1 MCLLF
6 GGSTV
11 DSLVHYIAAD
21 LIGSAYRFSMPAPC
35 FVTLTLHIT
44 LSPYIILQKEENQR
58 RAQHGEP
65 LLPVTD
71 EAVEQE
77 LNLKPVVAPGRLDT
91 LLIGEQVDH
100 RCQQISEIA
109 GAAFGKLYLA
119 EGLQPK

>member
-1 MCLLF
+1 MQQLILLILHNIVI
-6 GGSTV
+6 TCI
-11 DSLVHYIAAD
+11 LH
-21 LIGSAYRFSMPAPC
+21 AYPLFCNYCVAYLYH
-35 FVTLTLHIT
+35 FLHTFI
-44 LSPYIILQKEENQR
+44 PQKEENQR

-119 EGLQPK
+119 EGLQSKQ